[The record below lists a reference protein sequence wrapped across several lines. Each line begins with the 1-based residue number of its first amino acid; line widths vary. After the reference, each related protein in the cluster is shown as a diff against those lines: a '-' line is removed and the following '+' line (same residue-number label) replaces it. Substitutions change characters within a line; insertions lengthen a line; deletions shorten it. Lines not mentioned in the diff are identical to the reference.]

1 MKKFNKSKGI
11 LFWIT
16 GLSGS
21 GKTTLGN
28 AIHKE
33 IKKLYGP
40 TLLISGDDVRK
51 IFDLKG
57 YEYKQRLQITKKYC
71 KFAKYVTN
79 QKINIIFAVVGMF
92 HEPRKW
98 NQKNIQNYV
107 EIYIKSNIK
116 KITKTN
122 KKKIYKKSNPGK
134 LIGIDIKP
142 EYPRNPNIT
151 ILNHFKNSEHTM
163 KNILLKK
170 INIFINEKK

>member
-21 GKTTLGN
+21 GKTNLGK

-116 KITKTN
+116 KIIKTN
-122 KKKIYKKSNPGK
+122 KKKIYKKRNPGK

-142 EYPRNPNIT
+142 EYPRDPNIT